1 MGQACGCSGAAISD
15 KLGGICLAT
24 VPFGFPS
31 LPQLRRSRT
40 GSAKTGASWQ
50 RPIGLGW
57 ERPYTVRYASNLDD
71 GPNHGAPL
79 GGFGAGCIGRGPD
92 GSFNLWHL
100 DGGEHWFGTLPDC
113 QFALFEHD
121 GTASRA
127 HALASAPL
135 RDDSRPDAPQP
146 PLESWSWYPA
156 STSERSSGTYSARY
170 PCSRFHYENVFAARV
185 SCEAFSPIL
194 PGDYERTSYP
204 VAVFRWSF
212 TNPTA
217 APLDLSL
224 LLSWRNS
231 LGWFTNTDPA
241 AAVHFRD
248 DGSPEHNY
256 LPAIGRTRG
265 QRNRKL
271 DAPGLKGVL
280 LEGERAEP
288 LAEGQGQ
295 WCLAVPD
302 EETLAHSGLE
312 IMRCSRWNPAG
323 DGAEIWNAFGLDG
336 SIPESDNDRRSAD
349 HDHASAALAV
359 RFRLEPGQSL
369 ELPMVI
375 SWDLPVTAFASGTR
389 ALRRYTDVFGSGGD
403 NAAAIAA
410 EALLDWRAW
419 RTAIETWQAP
429 VVGRADLPDP
439 LRMALLNELYDLAS
453 GGSLW
458 TAATPQ
464 DPVGRFGVLECLDY
478 AWYESLDVRLYGSFA
493 LLQLWPELDKAVLRD
508 FARAIPAADPTP
520 RPIGWYFTQGRGRV
534 EAPRKLAG
542 ATPHDL
548 GAPNERPFDATNY
561 TAYQDC
567 NLWKDLAS
575 DFVLQVWRTFR
586 LAPSGE
592 DLRFLADCWPAAVT
606 ALRYLKQFDANNDG
620 LPDNGGAPDQTF
632 DDWPLQGVSAYCG
645 ALWIAALEAALAMGQ
660 RLQLEL
666 GLDTS
671 AEQRQFGGWLE
682 QSRTNFDA
690 LLWNGEYYKID
701 AESGTPVVMA
711 DQLCGDFYARLL
723 GLPPVVT
730 DDRARSS
737 LNAVKEAC
745 FEGFQDGR
753 LGVANGLRRDGTP
766 LDPNGTHP
774 LEVWTGINFG
784 LAAYYRLMG
793 DTNTALAICNAVVGQ
808 VYEGGLQFRTPE
820 AITGVNTF
828 RACHYLRAMA
838 IWALWATHTG
848 WQPIPGAERQ
858 PLGTEQQP

>member
-1 MGQACGCSGAAISD
+1 MTS
-15 KLGGICLAT
+15 
-24 VPFGFPS
+24 
-31 LPQLRRSRT
+31 RRES
-40 GSAKTGASWQ
+40 GSADAAGRAEWQ

-57 ERPYTVRYASNLDD
+57 EQPYTVRYASNLDD
-71 GPNHGAPL
+71 GPNHGMPL
-79 GGFGAGCIGRGPD
+79 GGFGAGCIGRAPD
-92 GSFNLWHL
+92 GAFNLWHL
-100 DGGEHWFGTLPDC
+100 DGGEHWFGILPDC
-113 QFALFEHD
+113 QFACFESD
-121 GTASRA
+121 GSETRA
-127 HALASAPL
+127 HALAVKPAV
-135 RDDSRPDAPQP
+135 DASRPEAGE
-146 PLESWSWYPA
+146 PLKAWRWYPA
-156 STSERSSGTYSARY
+156 STPERSTGHYSARY
-170 PCSRFHYENVFAARV
+170 PLSTARYSGVFQAEV
-185 SCEAFSPIL
+185 GCQAFSPIL
-194 PGDYERTSYP
+194 PGDYRRTSYP
-204 VAVFRWSF
+204 VAVFAWSLR
-212 TNPTA
+212 NPTTK
-217 APLDLSL
+217 PLTVSL
-224 LLSWRNS
+224 LLSWRNTT
-231 LGWFTNTDPA
+231 GWFTNTDPA

-256 LPAIGRTRG
+256 VPAIGRSQG
-265 QRNRKL
+265 QRNRCH
-271 DAPGLKGVL
+271 DAPGMAAVL
-280 LEGERAEP
+280 QDGERSEP
-288 LAEGQGQ
+288 MAEGQGQ
-295 WCLAVPD
+295 WCLALPD
-302 EETLAHSGLE
+302 AAALQASRSEAGGEAGAVQ
-312 IMRCSRWNPAG
+312 IFRCSRWNPAG
-323 DGAEIWNAFGLDG
+323 DGAEIWQPFAREG
-336 SIPESDNDRRSAD
+336 SIPESDNDRRSGE
-349 HDHASAALAV
+349 HDPSSSALAV
-359 RFRLEPGQSL
+359 RLTLAPGESL
-369 ELPMVI
+369 EVPMVI
-375 SWDLPVTAFASGTR
+375 SWDLPVTSFATGTR
-389 ALRRYTDVFGSGGD
+389 ALRRHTDFFGSTGD

-410 EALLDWRAW
+410 EALRDWRAW
-419 RTAIETWQAP
+419 REAIEAWQAP
-429 VVGRADLPDP
+429 VVERGDLPEP

-458 TAATPQ
+458 TAASATA
-464 DPVGRFGVLECLDY
+464 PVGHFGVLECLDY

-534 EAPRKLAG
+534 EAARKLTG

-548 GAPNERPFDATNY
+548 GAPNERPFEATNY

-606 ALRYLKQFDANNDG
+606 ALRYLKTFDANDDG

-645 ALWIAALEAALAMGQ
+645 ALWIAALEAALAMAQ
-660 RLQLEL
+660 QLQLDL

-671 AEQRQFGGWLE
+671 GEQREFGGWLE
-682 QSRTNFDA
+682 QSRAHFDA
-690 LLWNGEYYKID
+690 LLWNGEYYRID

-723 GLPPVVT
+723 GLPPVVAEE
-730 DDRARSS
+730 RARST
-737 LNAVKEAC
+737 LKAVKEAC
-745 FEGFQDGR
+745 FEGFHGGQ

-793 DTNTALAICNAVVGQ
+793 ETETSLAISSAVVNQ
-808 VYEGGLQFRTPE
+808 VYSGGLQFRTPE
-820 AITGVNTF
+820 AITAVNTF

-848 WQPIPGAERQ
+848 WQAIPGADRSPEAHQ
-858 PLGTEQQP
+858 AA

>member
-1 MGQACGCSGAAISD
+1 
-15 KLGGICLAT
+15 
-24 VPFGFPS
+24 VPFGFSS
-31 LPQLRRSRT
+31 LLRPR
-40 GSAKTGASWQ
+40 GSAGGDASGSVAPAASWQ

-57 ERPYTVRYASNLDD
+57 DEPYRVRYASNLDD
-71 GPNHGAPL
+71 GPNHGMPL
-79 GGFGAGCIGRGPD
+79 GGFGAGCIARAPD

-100 DGGEHWFGTLPDC
+100 DGGEHWFGVLPDC
-113 QFALFEHD
+113 QFALYESN
-121 GTASRA
+121 GQSSRA
-127 HALASAPL
+127 HALAVKPPEDASRPGSGAPL
-135 RDDSRPDAPQP
+135 QA
-146 PLESWSWYPA
+146 WNWIPA
-156 STSERSSGTYSARY
+156 STTDQPGGTYAARY
-170 PCSRFHYENVFAARV
+170 PISWSRHHGPDGAEVL
-185 SCEAFSPIL
+185 CEAFSPIL
-194 PGDYERTSYP
+194 PGDYRRTSYP
-204 VAVFRWSF
+204 VAIFRWCFS
-212 TNPTA
+212 NPTA
-217 APLDLSL
+217 SPLDLSL
-224 LLSWRNS
+224 LLSWRNTV
-231 LGWFTNTDPA
+231 GWFTNTDPA

-265 QRNRKL
+265 QRNRRV
-271 DAPGLKGVL
+271 DSAVMQGVL
-280 LEGERAEP
+280 LEGERSEP

-295 WCLAVPD
+295 WCIAVPQ
-302 EETLAHSGLE
+302 ESVLAHPGLE
-312 IMRCSRWNPAG
+312 ILRCSRWNPAG
-323 DGAEIWNAFGLDG
+323 DGGEIWGPFAGDG
-336 SIPESDNDRRSAD
+336 RIPESDNDRRSGD
-349 HDHASAALAV
+349 DDPVSAALAV

-369 ELPMVI
+369 ELPVVI
-375 SWDLPVTAFASGTR
+375 SWDLPVTTFATGVR
-389 ALRRYTDVFGSGGD
+389 ALRRYTDFFGSSGD

-410 EALLDWRAW
+410 EALQHWRAW
-419 RTAIETWQAP
+419 RDAIAAWQAP
-429 VVGRADLPDP
+429 VIERSDLPEP

-458 TAATPQ
+458 TAASPTA
-464 DPVGRFGVLECLDY
+464 PVGHFGVLECLDY
-478 AWYESLDVRLYGSFA
+478 AWYESLDVRLYGSFG

-508 FARAIPAADPTP
+508 FARAIPAADPSA

-534 EAPRKLAG
+534 EAARKLAG

-548 GAPNERPFDATNY
+548 GAPNERPFEATNY

-575 DFVLQVWRTFR
+575 DFVLQVWRSFR

-606 ALRYLKQFDANNDG
+606 ALRYLKRFDANDDG

-632 DDWPLQGVSAYCG
+632 DDWPLKGVSAYCG

-671 AEQRQFGGWLE
+671 AEQREFGGWLE
-682 QSRTNFDA
+682 LSRANFDR
-690 LLWNGEYYKID
+690 LLWNGEYYNID

-723 GLPPVVT
+723 ELPPVVA
-730 DDRARSS
+730 DERARST
-737 LNAVKEAC
+737 LKAVREAC
-745 FEGFQDGR
+745 FEGFEGGR

-784 LAAYYRLMG
+784 LAAYYRLM
-793 DTNTALAICNAVVGQ
+793 DDKRTAFAICGAVVEQ
-808 VYEGGLQFRTPE
+808 VYSGGLQFRTPE
-820 AITGVNTF
+820 AITAAGTF

-858 PLGTEQQP
+858 VDAQAKP

>member
-1 MGQACGCSGAAISD
+1 MARLGFSALNELLRGKGSGGANPAP
-15 KLGGICLAT
+15 T
-24 VPFGFPS
+24 
-31 LPQLRRSRT
+31 
-40 GSAKTGASWQ
+40 ASWK

-57 ERPYTVRYASNLDD
+57 DKPYTVRYASNLDD

-79 GGFGAGCIGRGPD
+79 GGFGAGCLGRGPD
-92 GSFNLWHL
+92 GAFNLWHL
-100 DGGEHWFGTLPDC
+100 DGGEHWFGSLPDC
-113 QFALFEHD
+113 QFALYESN
-121 GTASRA
+121 GQQSRA
-127 HALASAPL
+127 HALATAPQ
-135 RDDSRPDAPQP
+135 RDDSRPEATTAP
-146 PLESWSWYPA
+146 LGDWSWYPA
-156 STSERSSGTYSARY
+156 STAEGSTGTYAARY
-170 PCSRFHYENVFAARV
+170 PLSWFSYEGVFQATVR
-185 SCEAFSPIL
+185 CEAFSPIL
-194 PGDYERTSYP
+194 PGDYQRSSYP
-204 VAVFRWSF
+204 VAAFRWVF
-212 TNPTA
+212 TNPTDR
-217 APLDLSL
+217 PLDLSL
-224 LLSWRNS
+224 LLSWRNTV
-231 LGWFTNTDPA
+231 GWFTNTDPS
-241 AAVHFRD
+241 AAVTFRD

-256 LPAIGRTRG
+256 VPAIGRGLG
-265 QRNRKL
+265 QHNRAL
-271 DAPGLKGVL
+271 EAPGLTGVL
-280 LEGERAEP
+280 LEGLRSEP
-288 LAEGQGQ
+288 LAEGEGQ

-302 EETLAHSGLE
+302 DLE
-312 IMRCSRWNPAG
+312 GVEVLRCSRWDPSG
-323 DGAEIWNAFGLDG
+323 GGGELWQPFSRDG
-336 SIPESDNDRRSAD
+336 SIPASNNTRSSTAGEQ
-349 HDHASAALAV
+349 ASAAIAL
-359 RFRLEPGQSL
+359 RFRLEPGAAI
-369 ELPMVI
+369 ELPVVI
-375 SWDLPVTAFASGTR
+375 SWDLPVTAFATGSR
-389 ALRRYTDVFGSGGD
+389 ALRRYTDFFGPGGD

-410 EALLDWRAW
+410 EALRDWRDW
-419 RTAIETWQAP
+419 RDQIEAWQAP
-429 VVGRADLPDP
+429 VLERSDLPEE

-458 TAATPQ
+458 TAASPT

-534 EAPRKLAG
+534 EAARKVAG

-548 GAPNERPFDATNY
+548 GAPNEQPFDATNY

-575 DFVLQVWRTFR
+575 DFVLQVWRAFK

-592 DLRFLADCWPAAVT
+592 DLRFLADCWPAAVE
-606 ALRYLKQFDANNDG
+606 ALRYLKTFDANDDG

-632 DDWPLQGVSAYCG
+632 DDWPLEGVSAYCG

-671 AEQRQFGGWLE
+671 GEQRQFGGWLE

-690 LLWNGEYYKID
+690 LLWNGEYYRID
-701 AESGTPVVMA
+701 AGSGTPVVMA

-723 GLPPVVT
+723 GLPAVVA
-730 DDRARSS
+730 DDRAHSS
-737 LNAVKEAC
+737 LKAIKEAC
-745 FEGFQDGR
+745 FEAFEGGR

-793 DTNTALAICNAVVGQ
+793 ETGTALAITGAVVSQ
-808 VYEGGLQFRTPE
+808 VYQGGLQFRTPE
-820 AITGVNTF
+820 AITAVGTF

-848 WQPIPGAERQ
+848 WQPIPGAQRR
-858 PLGTEQQP
+858 P